1 MSTGESLYFPYLGAK
16 VRYVLTTKEAGQKK
30 YRQSEARI
38 VPLKVGNATGG
49 KGTTC
54 GNIRERNLPN
64 TQRLA

>member
-38 VPLKVGNATGG
+38 VPLKV
-49 KGTTC
+49 
-54 GNIRERNLPN
+54 
-64 TQRLA
+64 

>member
-30 YRQSEARI
+30 YRQSDSSI

-49 KGTTC
+49 KGATY
-54 GNIRERNLPN
+54 GDIQERNLSN
-64 TQRLA
+64 TQRLT